1 MSLLR
6 QKVKSNWLGTMTKV
20 INKSKVAAAVIG
32 LFAIAGSATVAA
44 QSVPALQSE
53 GQRTT
58 AADVRSQA
66 KIDSL
71 YEQGQE
77 LLFQYRGVID
87 EYENLKVYN
96 DHVQRLVDDQNASLA
111 SLQRQIDGIEGT
123 KQGVVPLMYKMID
136 SLEQFIELDIP
147 IHKER
152 RLERVAGLRDIM
164 EQANITDSERFR
176 QIIETFQAEMDYG
189 AGLIAYEGKLQFQ
202 GEEISV
208 DFFHLGRVALMAQS
222 LDLKNGWIYNNGTN
236 EWEALGDE
244 YLSSLTKAIR
254 MARKQTAPDLIRLPI
269 YAAERAQ

>member
-1 MSLLR
+1 
-6 QKVKSNWLGTMTKV
+6 MTKV

-44 QSVPALQSE
+44 QSVPELQSE

-164 EQANITDSERFR
+164 QEANITDSERFR
-176 QIIETFQAEMDYG
+176 QIVETYKAEMDYG

-202 GEEISV
+202 GEQISV

-222 LDLKNGWIYNNGTN
+222 LDLKNGWIYNNETN

-254 MARKQTAPDLIRLPI
+254 MARKQTAT
-269 YAAERAQ
+269 

>member
-1 MSLLR
+1 
-6 QKVKSNWLGTMTKV
+6 MTKV

-32 LFAIAGSATVAA
+32 MFAIAGSATVAA
-44 QSVPALQSE
+44 QDGSALQNE
-53 GQRTT
+53 EAKIH
-58 AADVRSQA
+58 AADQRSQQ
-66 KIDSL
+66 KINSLFEQSQDML
-71 YEQGQE
+71 YE
-77 LLFQYRGVID
+77 YRGIVD

-164 EQANITDSERFR
+164 EEANVTDSERFR

-222 LDLKNGWIYNNGTN
+222 LDLKNGWIYNNETN